1 MIGSGS
7 KEIIDPVPQTIFY
20 QKATSIASFA
30 DQSLF
35 FYINP
40 ANNLLHILK

>member
-7 KEIIDPVPQTIFY
+7 KEIIDPVPQTSFY
-20 QKATSIASFA
+20 QKTTSIASFA

-35 FYINP
+35 LYPNP
-40 ANNLLHILK
+40 ANNLLHMLK